1 MHRFALLLAFILSP
15 VLSPLGFAANAQTGI
30 IRGQVIE
37 GSTGEALIGATAII
51 KGTTNGSTTDFDG
64 KFEIKVPPGTYEL
77 QISFVSFQT
86 ITISNVE
93 VGDGKVTVLDGIRLN
108 EEVQELESV
117 VITAQVI
124 RTSEAALVTVK
135 RKSPN
140 VIDGISAASF
150 RKIGDSDA
158 ADAAKRVTGVSVE
171 GGKYVYVRGLGDRYT
186 KTTLNGVDIPGL
198 DPDRNTLQIDIF
210 PTNLI
215 DNLMVLKS
223 SVAEM
228 PADFTGGVV
237 NIETKDFPDERIFD
251 VSFSLGYNPWMHFN
265 KNHLTYNGGSKDY
278 LGFDDGT
285 RALPDNAK
293 QDVIPSPISGH
304 SEGEVN
310 SFLKEFNP
318 TLGAR
323 KEMSLMDYNI
333 GISLANQFALRG
345 SGTIGYIFSG
355 TYKNTSRYYD
365 DMFYGEYQ
373 NRSEAS
379 VYELRYSTIQRGAV
393 AENNVLLSGLGGVS
407 FKSKRTKLMLTL
419 MHLQNGEDR
428 AGQFSIDND
437 GEAVGQSG
445 YLATSDNLEYNQ
457 RSLTNLLL
465 NGEHR
470 SADQSWKIDWRV
482 SPTLSRLQDPDVR
495 KTAFTIRP
503 SDTLF
508 IAGAGGNPSRIWRN
522 LEEQNLVGKID
533 LTKEHSLMGRP
544 AKLKFG
550 VSHVYKNRD
559 YSILSYNVQF
569 FGLQPDFDADPNNVM
584 SDEFLYPSGSV
595 YMTSG
600 NNNPNPNEYNSSVQN
615 MGGYLSTEFSP
626 LEKLKT
632 VIGLRGENYVQHH
645 TGRDQAYSNGDV
657 NGRNLDNQKVLDSFD
672 LFPSANVIYALDDR
686 QNFRVSYSRTIAR
699 PSFKELS
706 FAQILDPVSNRI
718 FNGSLFPYSDWDG
731 KLTETRINNLDV
743 RWELFFDRSQ
753 LFSVSAFYKTFDRP
767 IELVRIPEAATT
779 TEFQPRNVGDGQL
792 FGAELEVRKSLD
804 FLSPALENFILSGNF
819 TYVRSQIDMTDREYD
834 ARKVYEKE
842 GQTIKSTRQMAGQAP
857 FIING
862 GLAYENS
869 EISLDAGVFYN
880 VKGSTLM
887 IVGSGLYPDVFA
899 QPFHSLNFNIN
910 KAFGKASIS
919 FNVSNILNDVREE
932 VYKSY
937 QAENQV
943 FTSYSP
949 RTAFSIG
956 LKYSF

>member
-1 MHRFALLLAFILSP
+1 MHRFALLLVF
-15 VLSPLGFAANAQTGI
+15 VLLPFGLAAKDQIGI

-64 KFEIKVPPGTYEL
+64 KFEIKVPPGTYDL

-86 ITISNVE
+86 ITITNVA
-93 VGDGKVTVLDGIRLN
+93 VSDGSVTLLDGIQLK

-124 RTSEAALVTVK
+124 RTSEAALVTVR

-186 KTTLNGVDIPGL
+186 KTMLNGVDIPGL
-198 DPDRNTLQIDIF
+198 DPDRNSLQIDIF

-251 VSFSLGYNPWMHFN
+251 VSFSLGYNPGMHFN
-265 KNHLTYNGGSKDY
+265 KNFLTYNGGTKDY

-285 RALPDNAK
+285 RALPEQAR
-293 QDVIPSPISGH
+293 QEVIPSPISGD

-310 SFLKEFNP
+310 SFLKSFNP

-323 KEMSLMDYNI
+323 KDMSLMDYNV
-333 GISLANQFALRG
+333 GLSLANQYALRG

-355 TYKNTSRYYD
+355 SYKNVTRYYD
-365 DMFYGEYQ
+365 DMVYSEYQ
-373 NRSEAS
+373 NRSEPS
-379 VYELRYSTIQRGAV
+379 IYEMRYATIQRGAV
-393 AENNVLLSGLGGVS
+393 GENNVLLGGLGGVA
-407 FKSKRTKLMLTL
+407 FKTSRTKLMLTL

-445 YLATSDNLEYNQ
+445 YFATSDNLEYNQ
-457 RSLTNLLL
+457 RGLTNALL
-465 NGEHR
+465 NGEHHLGD
-470 SADQSWKIDWRV
+470 ASWKIDWRI

-503 SDTLF
+503 NDTLF
-508 IAGAGGNPSRIWRN
+508 VAGAGGNPSRIWRS
-522 LEEQNLVGKID
+522 LDEQNLVAKVD
-533 LTKEHSLMGRP
+533 VTKEHSLLGRS

-550 VSHVYKNRD
+550 ASHVYKERD
-559 YSILSYNVQF
+559 YEILSYNVQF
-569 FGLQPDFDADPNNVM
+569 FGLQPDFDSDPNNVM

-600 NNNPNPNEYNSSVQN
+600 NNTPNPNEYNSSIQN
-615 MGGYLSTEFSP
+615 TGMYASTEFSP

-632 VIGLRGENYVQHH
+632 VIGLRGENYVQYH
-645 TGRDQAYSNGDV
+645 TGRDQAYANGDV
-657 NGRNLDNQKVLDSFD
+657 NGRNLDNEKVLDSFD
-672 LFPSANVIYALDDR
+672 LFPSLNVIYALDER
-686 QNFRVSYSRTIAR
+686 QNLRFSFSKTIAR

-731 KLTETRINNLDV
+731 KLTETRINNLDA
-743 RWELFFDRSQ
+743 RWELFQDRGQ
-753 LFSVSAFYKTFDRP
+753 LISMSAFYKTFERP
-767 IELVRIPEAATT
+767 IELVRIPEAATS
-779 TEFQPRNVGDGQL
+779 TEFQPRNVGDGEL
-792 FGAELEVRKSLD
+792 FGAEFEVRKSLD
-804 FLSPALENFILSGNF
+804 FVSPALRNFILSGNF
-819 TYVRSQIDMTDREYD
+819 TYVYSKIEMTDREYD

-842 GQTIKSTRQMAGQAP
+842 GQTIKNTRQMAGQAP

-862 GLAYENS
+862 GLSYENS
-869 EISLDAGVFYN
+869 EIAMDAGLFYN
-880 VKGSTLM
+880 VKGSTLL
-887 IVGSGLYPDVFA
+887 IVGSGLYPDVYA
-899 QPFHSLNFNIN
+899 QPFHSLNFNVN
-910 KAFGKASIS
+910 KSFGRASVS

-937 QAENQV
+937 MAQDQP
-943 FTSYSP
+943 FTTYSP
-949 RTAFSIG
+949 KTAVSIG